1 MEIYNDR
8 ESSEGYRFLKTREL
22 LGLLPLQSNTDERG
36 EPLSPLLQLLVA
48 LRFYGA
54 GALQT
59 VTRVLVNVTQP
70 TVCLVVGKVSKLVT
84 QILFPKLVKFRDTT
98 GCRTVMQE
106 FY

>member
-22 LGLLPLQSNTDERG
+22 LGLLPLQPNTDDRG
-36 EPLSPLLQLLVA
+36 EPLSPLLHLLVT
-48 LRFYGA
+48 LRFYRA

-59 VTRVLVNVTQP
+59 VTGVLVNVTQP
-70 TVCLVVGKVSKLVT
+70 TVCRV
-84 QILFPKLVKFRDTT
+84 ILFPKLWKFRDIT
-98 GCRTVMQE
+98 GFRTVMQE